1 MKRTVGL
8 KRTAFMRTK
17 RLEDQAA
24 QKFAKTAK
32 APMKSRGMKGRAPTA
47 GEREFMDKI
56 ASLGCLACAT
66 EGITNPWISLHHI
79 AGRTAPGA
87 HMLVLGLCAPHHQH
101 DDTDPRGRIGVHP
114 HKARFEQRYGTQLE
128 LLANARR
135 QLGIEEEATC

>member
-24 QKFAKTAK
+24 QKYAKTAK

-47 GEREFMDKI
+47 AEREFMDKI
-56 ASLGCLACAT
+56 ASLGCLACAKD
-66 EGITNPWISLHHI
+66 GVVNPWISLHHI

-87 HMLVLGLCAPHHQH
+87 HLLVLPLCAEHHQH
-101 DDTDPRGRIGVHP
+101 DDSDPRGRIGVHP
-114 HKARFEQRYGTQLE
+114 FKAKFEARYGPQME
-128 LLANARR
+128 LLEEARR